1 VKFFFIYLF
10 QEIISQKLIL
20 YKQILTNIQDAL

>member
-1 VKFFFIYLF
+1 LF